1 MQTYFSPQYVFV
13 QVVFGRLLS
22 LRDSFAL
29 DVTQLFL
36 DGAEFRAQIRS
47 PKAFSFH
54 VSVVLQVVAK
64 SSKCKG

>member
-22 LRDSFAL
+22 LSDSFAL

-36 DGAEFRAQIRS
+36 NGAESRAQVRS
-47 PKAFSFH
+47 PKALSLH
-54 VSVVLQVVAK
+54 LSVVLM
-64 SSKCKG
+64 